1 MKEIKQIISQEPV
14 YLNDWEN
21 KSDVFEDFA
30 READETVNI
39 LFASYSDENYVGDA
53 WVMFEQNGK
62 LYEVNGD
69 HCSCFGL
76 EGQWAPEEVLLKE
89 LEHRLIR
96 GTFGEGGGCS
106 ENNFKEELCKFLGV
120 EYL

>member
-1 MKEIKQIISQEPV
+1 MKEIKQIINQEPV

-21 KSDVFEDFA
+21 KSDVFEDFVQ
-30 READETVNI
+30 ESDETVNI

-53 WVMFEQNGK
+53 WVLFEQNGK

-76 EGQWAPEEVLLKE
+76 EGQWEPEEVLLKE

-96 GTFGEGGGCS
+96 GTFGEGGCS